1 MNQQQLEDYLS
12 QLSEAVDEIDASEA
26 DKEALNILIFDIEN
40 QLANPVVEEQE
51 VNLVDQV
58 DTLVSN
64 FETDHPAVAGIL
76 NNIMVTLTSM
86 GI

>member
-1 MNQQQLEDYLS
+1 MNQQQLENYLGE
-12 QLSEAVDEIDASEA
+12 LSKAVDEIEASEA

-40 QLANPVVEEQE
+40 QLANPVLEAQE
-51 VNLVDQV
+51 TPLAEQV

-64 FETDHPAVAGIL
+64 FESEHPAVAGIL
-76 NNIMVTLTSM
+76 NNIMITLTSM